1 MKKNLMKKVFAVT
14 LSVAMACSIIPA
26 TNPVTASAAASVK
39 LKASTSKT
47 LTVGQKSKLTLK
59 NNTKKWKVVKATS
72 SAKKVV
78 KVYKTANKYAK
89 VKGKSEGKAVITVK
103 VKSAQTNK
111 TKKLKMTF
119 NVKDNTTPTPTP
131 DPTPDPTPVQ
141 TDATVKNQEELDAAL
156 ADSNITKITVATE
169 DEAKFVIKE
178 GSYSAVD
185 LTVNAPKADVE
196 NSATFKSITIN
207 AIKDETWV
215 EKAKGNA
222 IKLLAKLARI
232 IVDKDASLSKLEIL
246 TTDSEIKLTV
256 NGEVANLA
264 ISAKTALTIDGDS
277 KAPIKTEVGS
287 AAKGTKVDTKVP
299 VDVAASA
306 DMDLN
311 LQEGAE
317 GSKLT
322 FAAADINVAVDNK
335 TKEAVQITKF
345 DKTTDKVNAGQK
357 KTVTSPSKGG
367 NTTTNPVY
375 PGSGSSTNKFA
386 ASDKPILTDAKIATG
401 ASITVT
407 SGGSGVISGGSLT
420 FTVQGITNT
429 SGSAMECSAMITS
442 DAGMRRYIPWV
453 TYNSDQTAA
462 FKTAASKKEDAKVV
476 GSATFTVNDLDSC
489 NGTIKIDL
497 SVRIKE
503 TATTLASASESTS
516 LKITMDPLADFTE
529 KDTVYTYR
537 TEAEAVEANALP
549 YAKYAGGKSYKY
561 DEGKWVE
568 KK

>member
-26 TNPVTASAAASVK
+26 TNPVTASAAAAVK

-59 NNTKKWKVVKATS
+59 NNNKKWKVVKATS

-78 KVYKTANKYAK
+78 KVYKTAKKYAK

-131 DPTPDPTPVQ
+131 DPTPVQ

-169 DEAKFVIKE
+169 DEAKFVIKA

-185 LTVNAPKADVE
+185 LIVNAPKADVE

-299 VDVAASA
+299 VDVEASA

-335 TKEAVQITKF
+335 TKEAVQVTKF
-345 DKTTDKVNAGQK
+345 DKTTDKVEAGRK

-386 ASDKPILTDAKIATG
+386 TSDKPILTDVKIATG

-429 SGSAMECSAMITS
+429 SGSAMECSAMIRS

-462 FKTAASKKEDAKVV
+462 FAAAASKKEDAKVV

-489 NGTIKIDL
+489 DGTIYIDL

-503 TATTLASASESTS
+503 TATTLASASVSES
-516 LKITMDPLADFTE
+516 LKISMTPPTDFTE

-537 TEAEAVEANALP
+537 TDAEAVEANALP
-549 YAKYAGGKSYKY
+549 YAKYAGGNSYEYK
-561 DEGKWVE
+561 DGWV

>member
-26 TNPVTASAAASVK
+26 TNPVTASAAAAVK

-59 NNTKKWKVVKATS
+59 NNNKKWKVVKATS

-78 KVYKTANKYAK
+78 KVYKTAKKYAK

-119 NVKDNTTPTPTP
+119 NVKDNTTPTP

-169 DEAKFVIKE
+169 DEAKFVIKA

-185 LTVNAPKADVE
+185 LIVNAPKADVE

-299 VDVAASA
+299 VDVEASA

-335 TKEAVQITKF
+335 TKEAVQVTKF
-345 DKTTDKVNAGQK
+345 DKTTDKVEAGRK

-375 PGSGSSTNKFA
+375 PGSNGSANKLA
-386 ASDKPILTDAKIATG
+386 PTEKIDATKVMISTG
-401 ASITVT
+401 ASIRVT
-407 SGGSGVISGGSLT
+407 SGSAANISGGSLT
-420 FTVQGITNT
+420 FTVTGITNI
-429 SGSAMECSAMITS
+429 SGAAMECSATVESGNMH
-442 DAGMRRYIPWV
+442 RYLPWV
-453 TYNSDQTAA
+453 TYNTEG
-462 FKTAASKKEDAKVV
+462 SKV
-476 GSATFTVNDLDSC
+476 GSATFTVNDLDSAT
-489 NGTIKIDL
+489 NTFSIQIA
-497 SVRIKE
+497 VRTKE
-503 TATTLASASESTS
+503 TATTLASASVPSNALSIS
-516 LKITMDPLADFTE
+516 LELNGDEAY
-529 KDTVYTYR
+529 VVGNSYTYR
-537 TEAEAVEANALP
+537 TDSMSSLVTAKP
-549 YAKYAGGKSYKY
+549 YSKTVDGTTTYKHSS
-561 DEGKWVE
+561 GSWE
-568 KK
+568 KQPES

>member
-26 TNPVTASAAASVK
+26 TNPVTASAAAAVK

-78 KVYKTANKYAK
+78 KVYKTAKKYAK

-185 LTVNAPKADVE
+185 LIVNAPKADVE

-299 VDVAASA
+299 VDVEASA

-335 TKEAVQITKF
+335 TKEAVQVTKF
-345 DKTTDKVNAGQK
+345 DKTTDKVEAGRK

-375 PGSGSSTNKFA
+375 PGSGSSTNKLA
-386 ASDKPILTDAKIATG
+386 PSEKIDASHIVISTG
-401 ASITVT
+401 ASIRVT
-407 SGGSGVISGGSLT
+407 SGSSTEISGGALT
-420 FTVQGITNT
+420 FTVTGITNT
-429 SGSAMECSAMITS
+429 SGAAMECSATVVS
-442 DAGMRRYIPWV
+442 NGMRRYLPWV
-453 TYNSDQTAA
+453 TYNAEGSQDSN
-462 FKTAASKKEDAKVV
+462 KNKGV
-476 GSATFTVNDLDSC
+476 GSATFTVNDLDSAG
-489 NGTIKIDL
+489 NTFVIQIA
-497 SVRIKE
+497 VRTKE
-503 TATTLASASESTS
+503 TATTLASASVLPDALTLTVSRDEENFDNFTS
-516 LKITMDPLADFTE
+516 
-529 KDTVYTYR
+529 YTYTTKDINVNADSYSR
-537 TEAEAVEANALP
+537 VKKSDGKTEIFKDGAWKE
-549 YAKYAGGKSYKY
+549 S
-561 DEGKWVE
+561 
-568 KK
+568 